1 MADRNNTLAHKQAA
15 VEFLQLIVAG
25 QIDEAYQKYVD
36 TQGKHHNPFFE
47 AGFPA
52 LKKAMIED
60 QTQFPNKQLTVKKVI
75 GDDDFVAVLSHIV
88 MKPNEKAY
96 GTVHIFRFQ
105 GEKIVELWDLGQPVP
120 TDSPNNDGM
129 F

>member
-96 GTVHIFRFQ
+96 GTVNIFRFQ